1 MPVPP
6 TAVKVLVLTEAQNDY
21 SWCNSN
27 FDTSGWDQKVKNF
40 TGYGLPIFLSE
51 YGCITNGPRQF
62 GEVGALM
69 SSEMTGVYS
78 GGLMYEYSEDA
89 NNYGIVNIS
98 SDGQIAEL
106 TGFTSFKNAL
116 SKYPAPTGDG
126 GFVSTTNSQPCPT
139 KGPSWL
145 VDSTLLPA
153 VPSAALPVSVHL
165 LFRNSA
171 PRC

>member
-1 MPVPP
+1 M
-6 TAVKVLVLTEAQNDY
+6 LTVSQNDY

-98 SDGQIAEL
+98 SNGDIAERAE
-106 TGFTSFKNAL
+106 FTSFQDAL
-116 SKYPAPTGDG
+116 SKYPAPTGNG
-126 GFVSTTNSQPCPT
+126 GFTSTTNSQACPT
-139 KGPSWL
+139 SDANWL
-145 VDSTLLPA
+145 VSNTLVPA
-153 VPSAALPVSVHL
+153 IPSAALQVSVQ
-165 LFRNSA
+165 
-171 PRC
+171 PRF